1 MRLVAAFGLLL
12 LPGFGAAPS
21 TDLAP
26 VLPTVRPWTAR
37 WISVPGA
44 SPAGYG
50 VYHFRRRFRVDPV
63 PAAFVV
69 HVSADNRY
77 ELYANGA
84 RVASGRASA
93 TRGDRA
99 RTSSCCGPCS
109 ASIPPRR
116 ASGACASVPSSAGSP
131 AFPARYRIQEER
143 SS

>member
-1 MRLVAAFGLLL
+1 MSLVPPKESVRVARVLGVAAPAATRVSLTALAIRRFSAMESGGDVVMRRLAFFGLLLL
-12 LPGFGAAPS
+12 LPGFGPAPS
-21 TDLAP
+21 SDLAP

-37 WISVPGA
+37 WISVPDA

-84 RVASGRASA
+84 RVASG
-93 TRGDRA
+93 
-99 RTSSCCGPCS
+99 
-109 ASIPPRR
+109 
-116 ASGACASVPSSAGSP
+116 
-131 AFPARYRIQEER
+131 PARADHFHW
-143 SS
+143 